1 MIDNDNPLDI
11 WANNTTDEN
20 YNNLKEKDDFNLINF
35 EWVEERSLPE
45 DRTKYSQ
52 YTLPGGENYKEL
64 LLTMPV
70 KKTFDKSKLEI
81 KRHLSS
87 ATQGTTEI
95 IYNGTSLGN
104 FSDDPRYVDGELKQK
119 SDSEWIKYAE
129 NAINFGDNHNKLVS
143 EHNFKSNHFDEA

>member
-1 MIDNDNPLDI
+1 
-11 WANNTTDEN
+11 
-20 YNNLKEKDDFNLINF
+20 
-35 EWVEERSLPE
+35 
-45 DRTKYSQ
+45 
-52 YTLPGGENYKEL
+52 
-64 LLTMPV
+64 MPV

-104 FSDDPRYVDGELKQK
+104 FGDDPRYVDGELKQK

-129 NAINFGDNHNKLVS
+129 NAITLEIIIIK
-143 EHNFKSNHFDEA
+143 